1 MKSTLIFSMLVLVV
15 VSAMAQ
21 NPSAG
26 VSAPSPAKNIGL
38 FAYPKNQQNR
48 DQQLK
53 DENDCYGS
61 VRQQTGIDP
70 QAPAPARPSAQEQQ
84 AAQQQA
90 AQQAGKEAPKG
101 GICQRCGWR
110 CRHRRHCRGCR
121 NGCSHRC
128 NSRCCSGQ
136 TPAEKSPEDSP
147 ATSVPGDRPG
157 RTAGSGRGTSS
168 AAGGLGYIQESFFGM
183 YGCPWIFRQIMPG
196 KLSDTMDRP
205 ESCRSP
211 TSAPGNAHR

>member
-15 VSAMAQ
+15 VSAMSQ

-26 VSAPSPAKNIGL
+26 VSAPSPTKNIGL
-38 FAYPKNQQNR
+38 FAYPKNQQNA

-53 DENDCYGS
+53 DENDCQI
-61 VRQQTGIDP
+61 RRLPT
-70 QAPAPARPSAQEQQ
+70 PAQPSAQEQQ

-101 GICQRCGWR
+101 GCEGICQRCGWR
-110 CRHRRHCRGCR
+110 CRHRRHCRGW
-121 NGCSHRC
+121 GTGAAIGATAGAV
-128 NSRCCSGQ
+128 GQ
-136 TPAEKSPEDSP
+136 TPAEESPEGSP
-147 ATSVPGDRPG
+147 ATSVPGDRAG
-157 RTAGSGRGTSS
+157 RIAGSGRGTSS
-168 AAGGLGYIQESFFGM
+168 APGGLGYIQESFLGV

>member
-1 MKSTLIFSMLVLVV
+1 MKSTLIFSRLVLVA
-15 VSAMAQ
+15 VSATAQ

-26 VSAPSPAKNIGL
+26 VSAPSPAKNIDL

-70 QAPAPARPSAQEQQ
+70 QATAPAQPSAQEQK

-101 GICQRCGWR
+101 G
-110 CRHRRHCRGCR
+110 
-121 NGCSHRC
+121 
-128 NSRCCSGQ
+128 
-136 TPAEKSPEDSP
+136 AVK
-147 ATSVPGDRPG
+147 
-157 RTAGSGRGTSS
+157 GSAKG
-168 AAGGLGYIQESFFGM
+168 AAGGAAIGAIAGDAGTGAAIGATAGAVRGRRQQKKSTRRQPSNKRPRRPPRQNSRLRPRHKLSSRG
-183 YGCPWIFRQIMPG
+183 PWIHSGELFRHVWMPVDVP
-196 KLSDTMDRP
+196 SN
-205 ESCRSP
+205 
-211 TSAPGNAHR
+211 NARKTQ

>member
-26 VSAPSPAKNIGL
+26 VSAPSPAKNIDL
-38 FAYPKNQQNR
+38 FAYPKNQQNA

-70 QAPAPARPSAQEQQ
+70 QAPAPAQPSAQEQQ

-90 AQQAGKEAPKG
+90 AQQAGKEAAKG
-101 GICQRCGWR
+101 G
-110 CRHRRHCRGCR
+110 
-121 NGCSHRC
+121 
-128 NSRCCSGQ
+128 
-136 TPAEKSPEDSP
+136 AVK
-147 ATSVPGDRPG
+147 
-157 RTAGSGRGTSS
+157 GSAKG
-168 AAGGLGYIQESFFGM
+168 AAGGAAIGAIAGDGERVQPSVQQPVLFGADASRKKPRRQPSNKRPRRPPRQNSRLRPRHKLSTR
-183 YGCPWIFRQIMPG
+183 GPWIHSGELSRRVWMPVDIP
-196 KLSDTMDRP
+196 SN
-205 ESCRSP
+205 
-211 TSAPGNAHR
+211 NARKTQRHDGSS

>member
-15 VSAMAQ
+15 VSAMSQ

-26 VSAPSPAKNIGL
+26 VSAPSPTKNIGL
-38 FAYPKNQQNR
+38 FAYPKNQQNA

-53 DENDCYGS
+53 DENDCQI
-61 VRQQTGIDP
+61 RRL
-70 QAPAPARPSAQEQQ
+70 PAPAAQRPGAAGCPTASRTTSRERDAQGRGCE
-84 AAQQQA
+84 
-90 AQQAGKEAPKG
+90 

-110 CRHRRHCRGCR
+110 CRHRRHCRGW
-121 NGCSHRC
+121 GTGAAIGATAGAV
-128 NSRCCSGQ
+128 GQ
-136 TPAEKSPEDSP
+136 TPAEESPEGSP
-147 ATSVPGDRPG
+147 ATSVPGDRAG
-157 RTAGSGRGTSS
+157 RIAGSGRGTSS
-168 AAGGLGYIQESFFGM
+168 APGGLGYIQESFLGV

-211 TSAPGNAHR
+211 TSTPGNAHR